1 MRYLSESVPAAPG
14 ALAPGVR
21 WTIVALLTCFS
32 TISYIERV
40 NLAVAARFIRAEF
53 GLTESQIGYSFSA
66 FLVGYTLAQVPAGFL
81 IDRYGWKRV
90 LVAAGSLWFLITL
103 LLGVFVGLLAANAA
117 QVIATLVIS
126 RLLLGL
132 VEAPTYPGA
141 SAAIVR
147 WFPTP
152 ARGLPNAI
160 IQAASYLGEAMTL
173 VLLASITAYLGWRHA
188 LFASAVPALLIAL
201 AVWRW
206 GSERPDMDD
215 RVTPEE
221 LAYIRSNLSGAGT
234 RGDTAVEPDS
244 LWSRRL
250 VYLSLAYGG
259 HGYVAYLFFFWFYIY
274 LVDERGFTV
283 AGGGLVGALPSL
295 AAAMSAIVGGRISDR
310 LAHRFGGLR
319 GRRAVIMTGGLVG
332 AVSVLIGAFVANT
345 WIAVSGFILAV
356 ASRGLVEGS
365 FWALANQLGGTR
377 TGLFGG
383 VMNMVSNFGGII
395 STLLAPVLVARLGW
409 NFSFAVAAAVTVST
423 GLLMLGIR
431 EMPRAHLN
439 DGR

>member
-1 MRYLSESVPAAPG
+1 VGIRYLSESVPAAPG

-53 GLTESQIGYSFSA
+53 GLTESQIRYSFSA

-90 LVAAGSLWFLITL
+90 LVAAGSLRFLITL

-201 AVWRW
+201 CLDRRVRRQYLDRR
-206 GSERPDMDD
+206 ERIH
-215 RVTPEE
+215 T
-221 LAYIRSNLSGAGT
+221 G
-234 RGDTAVEPDS
+234 
-244 LWSRRL
+244 
-250 VYLSLAYGG
+250 
-259 HGYVAYLFFFWFYIY
+259 
-274 LVDERGFTV
+274 RGFTRTCRGLFLGTRQSARRHKDGIV
-283 AGGGLVGALPSL
+283 RRRDEYGQQFRRHYLDASRPRTRRQAGLEFFICRGGS
-295 AAAMSAIVGGRISDR
+295 SDR
-310 LAHRFGGLR
+310 VDRTPDARH
-319 GRRAVIMTGGLVG
+319 
-332 AVSVLIGAFVANT
+332 
-345 WIAVSGFILAV
+345 
-356 ASRGLVEGS
+356 SRD
-365 FWALANQLGGTR
+365 
-377 TGLFGG
+377 
-383 VMNMVSNFGGII
+383 
-395 STLLAPVLVARLGW
+395 AP
-409 NFSFAVAAAVTVST
+409 SPP
-423 GLLMLGIR
+423 
-431 EMPRAHLN
+431 E
-439 DGR
+439 